1 MTIENYLTSVSLV
14 NKQTVDE
21 STIVRFDEFYS
32 NK

>member
-21 STIVRFDEFYS
+21 STIARFDEFYS